1 MCGEFGCA
9 CAQVDRDP
17 RWPGLLLTCY
27 PHISASCA
35 AEGRARSSFKRC
47 VNESLPP
54 ADNKSNNNNNN
65 NINND
70 NDSNNNNNN
79 NDANNNSNS
88 TTGDTKSGQSLSHA
102 AHWHSSSSST
112 VCSSG
117 SSVDAG
123 DDADGDEGED
133 DGYGDPTHMWR
144 LVWDSGASVMVELL
158 EPAAASSDAPPGSA
172 ADEQLAGGGRV
183 GSGREQRWSSSDEA
197 AAGRLD
203 ESGNV
208 KSAACEGT
216 RDERGVGGEVDAEAL
231 ERSLQKEKEAAAAAF
246 TYWPIE
252 GSAHYGCLEVCALC
266 LRCTHGMTRIE
277 TENSFIPS

>member
-1 MCGEFGCA
+1 M
-9 CAQVDRDP
+9 
-17 RWPGLLLTCY
+17 TCY
-27 PHISASCA
+27 PHISTSCA
-35 AEGRARSSFKRC
+35 SEGRTRSSYKRC

-65 NINND
+65 NNINND
-70 NDSNNNNNN
+70 NDSSIDDSNNNSNNSV
-79 NDANNNSNS
+79 NDANNNRD
-88 TTGDTKSGQSLSHA
+88 TTAGDTKSGQSVSHLTQ
-102 AHWHSSSSST
+102 WHSSSSST

-123 DDADGDEGED
+123 DDADGDEGDD

-158 EPAAASSDAPPGSA
+158 EPAAASSDAPPSYA
-172 ADEQLAGGGRV
+172 ADEQRAGGRV

-208 KSAACEGT
+208 KSAAREGT
-216 RDERGVGGEVDAEAL
+216 RDERGVGGDMDTEAR

-252 GSAHYGCLEVCALC
+252 GSAHYGCLEVCAYSSS
-266 LRCTHGMTRIE
+266 RVAMHSRHDISRDWE
-277 TENSFIPS
+277 IF